1 MVKFNM
7 VCATVFGIAAG
18 LGSNSLVH
26 ASTTYAQFQAD
37 PAVAGAVL
45 SQDYVRCMSLSG
57 VNTAAK
63 TDCAAREIARV
74 QRRINQS
81 YLAVL
86 DQQSA
91 PDARQFRL
99 EQQSWL
105 RTREFAC
112 LNTYEAG
119 RETAGRFANLNSFR
133 SPDYVL
139 QVTKCSLDEAQR
151 RAAWLGSQSKS
162 QS

>member
-1 MVKFNM
+1 MVKLNI

-18 LGSNSLVH
+18 LGSSSLVL
-26 ASTTYAQFQAD
+26 ASTTYAQFQAN

-45 SQDYVRCMSLSG
+45 SQNYVRCMSLSG

-63 TDCAAREIARV
+63 TDCATREIARV

-86 DQQSA
+86 DQQSG

-105 RTREFAC
+105 RTRDFAC
-112 LNTYEAG
+112 LNTHEAG

-139 QVTKCSLDEAQR
+139 QVTKCSLEEAQR
-151 RAAWLGSQSKS
+151 RAAWLGSKS

>member
-1 MVKFNM
+1 MVKFKM
-7 VCATVFGIAAG
+7 ACAAVFGIAAG
-18 LGSNSLVH
+18 LFSVSNVL
-26 ASTTYAQFQAD
+26 ANTTYAQFRAD

-45 SQDYVRCMSLSG
+45 SQDFVRCMSLSG

-63 TDCAAREIARV
+63 TDCATREIARV
-74 QRRINQS
+74 ERRINQS

-86 DQQSA
+86 DQQSG

-105 RTREFAC
+105 RIRDFAC
-112 LNTYEAG
+112 LNKYEAG
-119 RETAGRFANLNSFR
+119 RETAGRFADLNSFR

-139 QVTKCSLDEAQR
+139 QVTKCSLEEAQR
-151 RAAWLGSQSKS
+151 RAAWLQSKS
-162 QS
+162 QGQG